1 MVKWILLGFLALPIA
16 EIAIFVVVAGRIGL
30 VSTLGLTLA
39 TSLAGVLLLR
49 WGAQRQ
55 SALFHQLAAGHRRGI
70 TAGIDVILN
79 GFLRDGFLV
88 IAGGFL
94 LAAPGFITDAF
105 AVILLL
111 IALGRWCRR
120 TIGGQPMP
128 PPTSKDEVVEL
139 GASEWHEVPE
149 RGIERGPG
157 KPGGQ

>member
-30 VSTLGLTLA
+30 VSTLGLMLA

-55 SALFHQLAAGHRRGI
+55 SALFHQLAAGRRRGI
-70 TAGIDVILN
+70 TAGIDAILN

-94 LAAPGFITDAF
+94 LAAPGFITDAI
-105 AVILLL
+105 AAILLL

-120 TIGGQPMP
+120 TIGGQPT
-128 PPTSKDEVVEL
+128 PTSKDEVVEL
-139 GASEWHEVPE
+139 DASEWHEVPE
-149 RGIERGPG
+149 RGGERGPG